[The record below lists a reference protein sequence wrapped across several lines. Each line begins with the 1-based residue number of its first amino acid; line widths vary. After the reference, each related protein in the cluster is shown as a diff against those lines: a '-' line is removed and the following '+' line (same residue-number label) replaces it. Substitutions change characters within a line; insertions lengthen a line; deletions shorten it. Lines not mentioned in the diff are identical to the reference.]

1 MSPEVISARPYTSAS
16 DIWALG
22 CVLYE
27 AAARTPAFAAKGLP
41 QVGLCGGGGV
51 RGLGVSAG
59 QGEGAEKQSQRACR
73 RWVVGGGGWEGWS
86 KMGVSGA

>member
-41 QVGLCGGGGV
+41 QVGLCGGWVGGWGAKCV
-51 RGLGVSAG
+51 RGLGVGGG
-59 QGEGAEKQSQRACR
+59 QGEGAE
-73 RWVVGGGGWEGWS
+73 E
-86 KMGVSGA
+86 